1 MTDEYGVEIMEK
13 ETVQYIVVSI
23 GNEQYGLDI
32 SFVDNIVRMCKIT
45 RVPKAPFHYIGI
57 INLRGE
63 VVPLMSLRR
72 KMNLPDDTFTDL
84 SRIII
89 LKTEEQGLV
98 GVVVDEVK
106 EVIAL
111 SKDEIDRSGQSTQSD
126 KDNYINGIG
135 KSGEQLISILEISS
149 VLDEVEVSS

>member
-1 MTDEYGVEIMEK
+1 MKDVVEK

-32 SFVDNIVRMCKIT
+32 SYVDNIVRMCKIT
-45 RVPKAPFHYIGI
+45 RVPKAPAHYIGV

-63 VVPLMSLRR
+63 IVPLMSLRR
-72 KMNLPDDTFTDL
+72 KMNLEDDVFTDIT
-84 SRIII
+84 RIII

-98 GVVVDEVK
+98 GIVVDEVK

-111 SKDEIDRSGQSTQSD
+111 AEDEIDRNTQNSQSD
-126 KDNYINGIG
+126 KTQYINGIG
-135 KSGEQLISILEISS
+135 KNGDELISILEISS
-149 VLDEVEVSS
+149 ILDEVDAS

>member
-1 MTDEYGVEIMEK
+1 MADKYGVDVAEK
-13 ETVQYIVVSI
+13 EKVQYIVVSI
-23 GNEQYGLDI
+23 GNEHYGLDI
-32 SFVDNIVRMCKIT
+32 SYVDNIVRMCKIT

-72 KMNLPDDTFTDL
+72 KMKLDDDTFTDL

-111 SKDEIDRSGQSTQSD
+111 SPDEIDRNAKSSHPD
-126 KDNYINGIG
+126 KENYINGIG
-135 KSGEQLISILEISS
+135 KNGDELISIFEISS
-149 VLDEVEVSS
+149 ILDEVEVS

>member
-1 MTDEYGVEIMEK
+1 MADEYGLEVVEK
-13 ETVQYIVVSI
+13 EKVQYIVVSI
-23 GNEQYGLDI
+23 GNEHYGIDI
-32 SFVDNIVRMCKIT
+32 SYVDNIVRMCKIT

-72 KMNLPDDTFTDL
+72 KMKLDDDTFTDL

-89 LKTEEQGLV
+89 LKTEEQGLI

-111 SKDEIDRSGQSTQSD
+111 SADEIDRNSRSGQTD
-126 KDNYINGIG
+126 KENYINGIG
-135 KSGEQLISILEISS
+135 KNGDELVSIFEISS
-149 VLDEVEVSS
+149 ILDEVEVS

>member
-1 MTDEYGVEIMEK
+1 MKDENGLDVVEK

-32 SFVDNIVRMCKIT
+32 SYVDNIVRMCKIT
-45 RVPKAPFHYIGI
+45 RVPKAPAHYIGV

-63 VVPLMSLRR
+63 IVPLMSLRC
-72 KMNLPDDTFTDL
+72 KMNLEDDVFTDIT
-84 SRIII
+84 RIII

-98 GVVVDEVK
+98 GIVVDEVK

-111 SKDEIDRSGQSTQSD
+111 AEDEIDRNTQNSQSD
-126 KDNYINGIG
+126 KTQYINGIG
-135 KSGEQLISILEISS
+135 KNGEELISILEISS
-149 VLDEVEVSS
+149 ILDEVDAS